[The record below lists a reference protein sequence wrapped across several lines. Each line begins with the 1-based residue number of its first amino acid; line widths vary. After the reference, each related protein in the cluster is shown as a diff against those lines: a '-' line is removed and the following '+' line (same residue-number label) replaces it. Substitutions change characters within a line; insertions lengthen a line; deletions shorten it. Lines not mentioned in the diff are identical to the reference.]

1 MFGSTSQEGVEG
13 PGGGREGAGGGSGV
27 FGWLL
32 VGACATYD
40 TLLMLRS
47 YLPQATCNL
56 LLMLRSLLS
65 PASCNPLL
73 MLVVFIHTRQYALD
87 GAHLTFTRNFQ
98 AAPDA
103 THLL

>member
-1 MFGSTSQEGVEG
+1 
-13 PGGGREGAGGGSGV
+13 
-27 FGWLL
+27 
-32 VGACATYD
+32 
-40 TLLMLRS
+40 MLRS

-73 MLVVFIHTRQYALD
+73 MLVIFIHTRQYALD
-87 GAHLTFTRNFQ
+87 GAHLAFTRNSQ